1 MVLLYVASDEIG
13 QGESELGKILMPAY
27 LNAFSKGDKM
37 PDVIAFV
44 NSGVKLLTVESPALT
59 ALQDLEA
66 RGVKLLA
73 CGTCLDYYD
82 LKEKLAVGG
91 PTNAAELTALMLSA
105 DKVIK
110 V

>member
-1 MVLLYVASDEIG
+1 MVLLYVASDAIG
-13 QGESELGKILMPAY
+13 HDSEELGKILMPAY
-27 LNAFSKGDKM
+27 LNAFSKGEKL

-44 NSGVKLLTVESPALT
+44 NNGVKLLTADSPALT

-66 RGVKLLA
+66 KGVRLLA
-73 CGTCLDYYD
+73 CGTCLDYFG
-82 LKEKLAVGG
+82 LKDKLAVGG
-91 PTNAAELTALMLSA
+91 PTNAVELTGMMMSA